1 MPAGSG
7 RDTGWVGHPDG
18 RPEIKRN
25 PARGEKGE
33 LGDGEEK
40 LKEREEQILCRIML
54 KGQVYFQVKA
64 WLHVLILPP
73 MLLNVCEIWAW
84 FSTVLSICFLFVKI
98 LANYF

>member
-1 MPAGSG
+1 MSAGSG
-7 RDTGWVGHPDG
+7 WDTGWFGYPDG

-25 PARGEKGE
+25 PVRGEKGE
-33 LGDGEEK
+33 LGYGEEK

-84 FSTVLSICFLFVKI
+84 FLTFLSICFLFVKI